1 MKTHKTILFLST
13 LVISIGLAAQPIR
26 FQRTY
31 GSTTNDW
38 GLARPVSDGGY
49 IMLMDD
55 VTNPSLRDIA
65 LMKLDSVGNIV
76 WKKTYANTSATDDSW
91 NYAIEAYNGGYLVSG
106 VLNVNTGTPI
116 SVWIRTDSYGDTLW
130 VKKGLGGHN
139 LTKTVDGGYAE
150 VSFNLMK
157 TDSFGNIQWFKTYT
171 GASGPSYGG
180 YCADKGYIIL
190 GETVQFSSGGSG
202 DQDFYIIKADSNG
215 NVQWTKVLGGP
226 TSIEYAAD
234 IVQATDGGYLA
245 LGYSNGY
252 GAGSWDI
259 IAIKLDP
266 SGNVQWIKTYGGAN
280 GDWAVDVSVT
290 GAIGYIITGY
300 TSGFE
305 SLQNSFR
312 SFLLRIDGSGNPLW
326 SKMYGDIQNNPMNS
340 SDEAA
345 YIYNASD
352 GGFLMSGAT
361 QNFGAGGYDTW
372 LIKTDPLGVSG
383 CNEANTNPTVTNPVL
398 VIGTGGTS
406 IAVPAASSPVTVA
419 IGSWQP
425 QTSILCLSGPPPVGV
440 EDNNRTDIAI
450 YPNPFSSTF
459 TIKAK
464 TGAELALYDMLGKEQ
479 GRWKLDVGENTI
491 RPDKLEAG
499 LYFYRVVSE
508 NGTISSGKL
517 IAE

>member
-1 MKTHKTILFLST
+1 
-13 LVISIGLAAQPIR
+13 V
-26 FQRTY
+26 
-31 GSTTNDW
+31 
-38 GLARPVSDGGY
+38 
-49 IMLMDD
+49 
-55 VTNPSLRDIA
+55 
-65 LMKLDSVGNIV
+65 
-76 WKKTYANTSATDDSW
+76 
-91 NYAIEAYNGGYLVSG
+91 
-106 VLNVNTGTPI
+106 
-116 SVWIRTDSYGDTLW
+116 
-130 VKKGLGGHN
+130 VKP
-139 LTKTVDGGYAE
+139 
-150 VSFNLMK
+150 
-157 TDSFGNIQWFKTYT
+157 YT

-215 NVQWTKVLGGP
+215 NMQWTKVLGGP

-245 LGYSNGY
+245 VGYSNGY
-252 GAGSWDI
+252 GAGGWDI

-361 QNFGAGGYDTW
+361 QNFGAGGCDTW
-372 LIKTDPLGVSG
+372 LIKTDALGVSG

-406 IAVPAASSPVTVA
+406 RAVPAASSPVTVA

-425 QTSILCLSGPPPVGV
+425 QTSILCLSGPPPVGRKDHADMNITV
-440 EDNNRTDIAI
+440 F
-450 YPNPFSSTF
+450 PNPLPQILSLRYRLNPNSSF
-459 TIKAK
+459 MI
-464 TGAELALYDMLGKEQ
+464 
-479 GRWKLDVGENTI
+479 
-491 RPDKLEAG
+491 
-499 LYFYRVVSE
+499 
-508 NGTISSGKL
+508 
-517 IAE
+517 